1 VEGLIAPSTA
11 GRDEAAVL
19 LNPFVQASEALQP
32 PERSRPLINHL
43 EEADSRPPPQCN
55 WWWT

>member
-1 VEGLIAPSTA
+1 VEGLIAPLTA

-43 EEADSRPPPQCN
+43 EEADSRPPPQCK
-55 WWWT
+55 WW